1 MKNLFI
7 TILLIIFP
15 NLLFSQKI
23 DFIEYNLDNG
33 MHVILH
39 RDASVPLVVTSVM
52 YHVGAKDEDPERT
65 GFAHFFEHLLFEG
78 SKNIPKGEFMKIVER
93 NGGSLNATTSNDR
106 TYYYEFFP
114 SNKLELGLWL
124 ESERLM
130 HPVIDQKGVETQNEV
145 VKEEKRLGVDNSPY
159 GHLFEQILLSLFKK
173 HPYRWTT
180 IGSMDHLDA
189 ATLEEFQEFNK
200 KFYVPNN
207 AVLVVAGNFEIEETK
222 KMVEDYFGPI
232 PRGNDVPRVNI
243 KEDPI
248 VEETRKEF
256 FDANIQ
262 IPMVLVCYRTPSMK
276 SRDAYVLDMISTI
289 LSDGKSSRLY
299 KKMVDE
305 KKISLQVQA
314 VNLGLEDYGGYVI
327 LSLPLGENSLDDLL
341 VNIEEE
347 VVKLQNELISDREY
361 SKLQNIFE
369 NNFVSS
375 NASMAGVANSL
386 ARYYMLYGNT
396 NLINDQ
402 IDIYKSITK
411 EEIRDVARKYLKKNQ
426 RAIIDYLPKKD
437 EGQ

>member
-1 MKNLFI
+1 MKNIIIIVLFV
-7 TILLIIFP
+7 LSQNF
-15 NLLFSQKI
+15 LFSQEI
-23 DFIEYNLDNG
+23 DFIEYDLDNG

-78 SKNIPKGEFMKIVER
+78 TKNIPKGEFMKIVER
-93 NGGSLNATTSNDR
+93 NGGSLNANTSNDR

-130 HPVIDQKGVETQNEV
+130 HPVIDEKGVETQNEV

-207 AVLVVAGNFEIEETK
+207 GVLVVAGNFEIDETK

-232 PRGNDVPRVNI
+232 PRGNDVPRINI

-248 VEETRKEF
+248 TEETRKEF

-361 SKLQNIFE
+361 GKLQNIFE
-369 NNFVSS
+369 NTFVSS

-437 EGQ
+437 EAQ

>member
-1 MKNLFI
+1 MKNIIIIVLFV
-7 TILLIIFP
+7 LSQNF
-15 NLLFSQKI
+15 LFSQEI
-23 DFIEYNLDNG
+23 DFIEYDLDNG

-78 SKNIPKGEFMKIVER
+78 TKNIPKGEFMKIVER
-93 NGGSLNATTSNDR
+93 NGGSLNANTSNDR

-130 HPVIDQKGVETQNEV
+130 HPVIDEKGVETQNEV

-207 AVLVVAGNFEIEETK
+207 GVLVVAGNFEIDETK

-232 PRGNDVPRVNI
+232 PRGNDVPRINI

-248 VEETRKEF
+248 TEETRKEF

-361 SKLQNIFE
+361 GKLQNIFE

-437 EGQ
+437 EAQ

>member
-1 MKNLFI
+1 MKNFFI
-7 TILLIIFP
+7 SILLILFP
-15 NLLFSQKI
+15 NLLFSQEI
-23 DFIEYNLDNG
+23 DFIEYDLDNG

-39 RDASVPLVVTSVM
+39 RDPSVPLVVTSVM

-78 SKNIPKGEFMKIVER
+78 TKNIPKGEFMKIVER
-93 NGGSLNATTSNDR
+93 NGGSLNANTSNDR

-130 HPVIDQKGVETQNEV
+130 HPVIDEKGVETQNEV

-207 AVLVVAGNFEIEETK
+207 GVLVVAGNFEIDETK

-232 PRGNDVPRVNI
+232 PRGNDVPRINI

-248 VEETRKEF
+248 TEETRKEF

-305 KKISLQVQA
+305 KNISLQVQA

-361 SKLQNIFE
+361 GKLQNIFE

-437 EGQ
+437 EAQ

>member
-1 MKNLFI
+1 
-7 TILLIIFP
+7 
-15 NLLFSQKI
+15 
-23 DFIEYNLDNG
+23 
-33 MHVILH
+33 
-39 RDASVPLVVTSVM
+39 
-52 YHVGAKDEDPERT
+52 
-65 GFAHFFEHLLFEG
+65 
-78 SKNIPKGEFMKIVER
+78 
-93 NGGSLNATTSNDR
+93 
-106 TYYYEFFP
+106 
-114 SNKLELGLWL
+114 
-124 ESERLM
+124 
-130 HPVIDQKGVETQNEV
+130 
-145 VKEEKRLGVDNSPY
+145 
-159 GHLFEQILLSLFKK
+159 
-173 HPYRWTT
+173 
-180 IGSMDHLDA
+180 MDHLDA

>member
-1 MKNLFI
+1 
-7 TILLIIFP
+7 
-15 NLLFSQKI
+15 
-23 DFIEYNLDNG
+23 
-33 MHVILH
+33 
-39 RDASVPLVVTSVM
+39 
-52 YHVGAKDEDPERT
+52 
-65 GFAHFFEHLLFEG
+65 
-78 SKNIPKGEFMKIVER
+78 
-93 NGGSLNATTSNDR
+93 
-106 TYYYEFFP
+106 
-114 SNKLELGLWL
+114 
-124 ESERLM
+124 
-130 HPVIDQKGVETQNEV
+130 
-145 VKEEKRLGVDNSPY
+145 
-159 GHLFEQILLSLFKK
+159 
-173 HPYRWTT
+173 
-180 IGSMDHLDA
+180 
-189 ATLEEFQEFNK
+189 
-200 KFYVPNN
+200 
-207 AVLVVAGNFEIEETK
+207 
-222 KMVEDYFGPI
+222 
-232 PRGNDVPRVNI
+232 
-243 KEDPI
+243 
-248 VEETRKEF
+248 
-256 FDANIQ
+256 
-262 IPMVLVCYRTPSMK
+262 MK
-276 SRDAYVLDMISTI
+276 SRDAYVLDLISTI

>member
-1 MKNLFI
+1 MKNIIILVLFV
-7 TILLIIFP
+7 LSQNFS
-15 NLLFSQKI
+15 FSQKI
-23 DFIEYNLDNG
+23 DFMEYDLDNG

-78 SKNIPKGEFMKIVER
+78 TKNIPKGEFMKIVER

-159 GHLFEQILLSLFKK
+159 GHLFEQILLSLFKN

-189 ATLEEFQEFNK
+189 ATLEEFKEFNK

-207 AVLVVAGNFEIEETK
+207 GVLVVAGNFEIEETK

-232 PRGNDVPRVNI
+232 PRGNEIPRINV

-248 VEETRKEF
+248 TEETRKEF

-262 IPMVLVCYRTPSMK
+262 IPMILVCYRTPSMK

-305 KKISLQVQA
+305 KKVSLQVQA

-361 SKLQNIFE
+361 GKLQNIFE

-437 EGQ
+437 ETQ

>member
-1 MKNLFI
+1 MKNIIIIVLFV
-7 TILLIIFP
+7 LSQNF
-15 NLLFSQKI
+15 LFSQEI
-23 DFIEYNLDNG
+23 DFIEYDLDNG

-78 SKNIPKGEFMKIVER
+78 TKNIPKGEFMKIVER
-93 NGGSLNATTSNDR
+93 NGGSLNANTSNDR

-130 HPVIDQKGVETQNEV
+130 HPVIDEKGVETQNEV

-189 ATLEEFQEFNK
+189 ATLEEFQQFNK

-207 AVLVVAGNFEIEETK
+207 GVLVVAGNFEIDETK

-232 PRGNDVPRVNI
+232 PRGNDVPRINI

-248 VEETRKEF
+248 TEETRKEF

-361 SKLQNIFE
+361 GKLQNIFE

-437 EGQ
+437 EAQ

>member
-1 MKNLFI
+1 MKNI
-7 TILLIIFP
+7 VLIILAIFP
-15 NLLFSQKI
+15 LFSKSQNI
-23 DFIEYNLDNG
+23 DYIEYDLDNG
-33 MHVILH
+33 LHVILH
-39 RDASVPLVVTSVM
+39 QDNSVPLVVTSVM
-52 YHVGAKDEDPERT
+52 YHVGAKDENPERT

-78 SKNIPKGEFMKIVER
+78 TKNIPKGEFMKIVER
-93 NGGSLNATTSNDR
+93 NGGSLNANTSNDR

-130 HPVIDQKGVETQNEV
+130 HPVIDEKGVETQNEV

-207 AVLVVAGNFEIEETK
+207 GVLVVAGNFEIDETK

-232 PRGNDVPRVNI
+232 PRGNDVPRINI

-248 VEETRKEF
+248 TEETRKEF

-361 SKLQNIFE
+361 GKLQNIFE
-369 NNFVSS
+369 NTFVSS

-437 EGQ
+437 EAQ